1 MLNSLL
7 LLLFAKHH
15 VLRQMSPGASCL
27 LWQVL
32 FVWKMRRVFYILFSI
47 KNLEVSKLTRI
58 FSCPALVSHMLFLN
72 KDFFFLLNVKFKTPN
87 PPLNSISN
95 IEQVTLRGVCWRRG
109 ACVCFDK
116 GTAFLS
122 PVPSLSEWI
131 PGVFSKPTNCLSWR
145 EESNSR

>member
-1 MLNSLL
+1 M
-7 LLLFAKHH
+7 
-15 VLRQMSPGASCL
+15 
-27 LWQVL
+27 
-32 FVWKMRRVFYILFSI
+32 
-47 KNLEVSKLTRI
+47 SKLTRI

-131 PGVFSKPTNCLSWR
+131 PGDFSKPTNCLSWR
-145 EESNSR
+145 EESNSRYCVSHWVPWSQTHMQSPGQGRGPEWGWDAPTPEAVLSLRDMVSFF